1 MNLFKVGIACIQLA
15 KTQGLKVIGTAGSDA
30 GLKLVKEQGADYVFN
45 HREKNYMEKIK
56 SSFPDGIELVLEML
70 ANVNLENDLYILKWK
85 KGRVVVCLICWCF
98 LFTVPFIILVHILN
112 WYTFETKRQ
121 KVDIFFSNKLYS

>member
-70 ANVNLENDLYILKWK
+70 ANVNLENDLNILKSK
-85 KGRVVVCLICWCF
+85 KGRVVVCINLKICSF
-98 LFTVPFIILVHILN
+98 M
-112 WYTFETKRQ
+112 EQ
-121 KVDIFFSNKLYS
+121 